1 MKTMNV
7 SGLIGLVALSF
18 SATAMGQT
26 QVPNDF
32 QAGQPARAA
41 EVNENFDTLET
52 AVDKNAADILAIS
65 SGPQGQVGPPGPQG
79 PQGVPGM
86 TGMQGAQGVAGAQG
100 QQGPQG
106 DAGAQGPRGAD
117 GDTGMA
123 GVDGPG
129 LVVVDSTGLVLGP
142 FVQANGIYKPYNYGI
157 FFHKLGTE
165 YVPLIAYSRFLGFE
179 SGGKMD
185 VWFDQTNCTGN
196 AHREVETDQKSFGDR
211 LIPDSSY
218 AVLPDGRSIAKLDFD
233 AATVPGSV
241 MQSRASFDTDDRTGW
256 VQECSNRNSNRDM
269 RPMPIIGSLPVTTPP
284 YSVTVK

>member
-1 MKTMNV
+1 MRYLNV
-7 SGLIGLVALSF
+7 SGLIGFVALSF
-18 SATAMGQT
+18 SATALGQT

-41 EVNENFDTLET
+41 EVNANFGTLET
-52 AVDKNAADILAIS
+52 AIDQNAADISAITA
-65 SGPQGQVGPPGPQG
+65 GPQGPVGPPGPQG
-79 PQGVPGM
+79 GV
-86 TGMQGAQGVAGAQG
+86 GA
-100 QQGPQG
+100 QGPQG
-106 DAGAQGPRGAD
+106 DAGAQGPRGPE

-123 GVDGPG
+123 GVDGPN

-142 FVQANGIYKPYNYGI
+142 LVQTNGVYKSYNYGL
-157 FFHKLGTE
+157 FFYKLGTE

-185 VWFDQTNCTGN
+185 VWFDQTDCNGN
-196 AHREVETDQKSFGDR
+196 AHREVESDEKSFGDR

-218 AVLPDGRSIAKLDFD
+218 AVLPDGRSITKVDFD
-233 AATVPGSV
+233 AATVSGSV
-241 MQSRASFDTDDRTGW
+241 MQSRASFDTNDQTGW
-256 VQECSNRNSNRDM
+256 VLDCSNRASNRNM